1 MDARLKNGKLEGIL
15 KTYYDGKLSME
26 LPYKNGK
33 KNGIAKHYDRNG
45 KLIKQVKYED
55 DKEVK

>member
-1 MDARLKNGKLEGIL
+1 
-15 KTYYDGKLSME
+15 ME

-45 KLIKQVKYED
+45 KLIKQVKYKD